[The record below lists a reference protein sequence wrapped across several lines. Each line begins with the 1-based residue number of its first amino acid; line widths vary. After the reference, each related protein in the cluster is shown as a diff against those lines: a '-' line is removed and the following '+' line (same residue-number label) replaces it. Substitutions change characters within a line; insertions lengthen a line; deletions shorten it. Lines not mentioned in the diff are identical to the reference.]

1 LIRSTGEAGSAPG
14 SAGPSSRG
22 SRPSLRRTSCR
33 VTRSGS
39 IAAMAAP
46 IASRRPPPPW
56 RMFQLSPLIPPLP
69 HHLPAPHEGPGLPPG
84 SLATPPRQLN
94 GKLKIAPDSSAEAS
108 SASSGPSSGV
118 RA

>member
-1 LIRSTGEAGSAPG
+1 MTIQFDEEKEKKNLDELQKKEEEDLIQVTLQTITTSQPSESTP
-14 SAGPSSRG
+14 
-22 SRPSLRRTSCR
+22 
-33 VTRSGS
+33 
-39 IAAMAAP
+39 
-46 IASRRPPPPW
+46 RRPPPPW
-56 RMFQLSPLIPPLP
+56 RIFQLSPLIPPLP